1 MLIDGSILSGYFILD
16 TLILY
21 PTHSILNLLSGST
34 DSDSNF
40 KEYFLRIRRSVI
52 KSNFYTKKNK
62 SQKYP
67 WPEYEKERDIK
78 GFTSHTQLKFDIIGK
93 P

>member
-1 MLIDGSILSGYFILD
+1 MIDGSILSGYFILD

-40 KEYFLRIRRSVI
+40 RDWIWLQISV
-52 KSNFYTKKNK
+52 YEENK

-78 GFTSHTQLKFDIIGK
+78 GFTSHTQLKFDIRGK